1 MKTHAENEREI
12 NLKKILVKSRKYME
26 KEDFFPA

>member
-26 KEDFFPA
+26 KENFLPA